1 MKKRFFCVEDRARID
16 SVLLGRPHR
25 AAAQDCNAALEKRG
39 VLHPPLPCFSFLHSI
54 VRLFFCSIVPLFPR
68 SFFLPCSLF
77 FCSYFQGENLY
88 FHPDRAPHRD
98 SDHRDFSLNAASRI
112 EQGKAEGAGGSMPES
127 FEAVYER
134 ASRVFQRLCGI
145 YREQLL

>member
-1 MKKRFFCVEDRARID
+1 MFFY
-16 SVLLGRPHR
+16 
-25 AAAQDCNAALEKRG
+25 
-39 VLHPPLPCFSFLHSI
+39 
-54 VRLFFCSIVPLFPR
+54 
-68 SFFLPCSLF
+68 FFLSCSLF
-77 FCSYFQGENLY
+77 NILTSQGENKD

-134 ASRVFQRLCGI
+134 ASRIFQRLCGI